1 MNLLALEF
9 SSDRR
14 SAAVAANGIVLAES
28 HVIGVRSTSAPDLI
42 AEALQLAGLH
52 PSQVHRLAVGIGPGS
67 YTGIRRAI
75 ATLQGWHLA
84 TRAPVVPVGSFD
96 ILARMTH
103 AELQRPCI
111 LVADAQRQEW
121 ACAHAAEGRLASA
134 ITLHPRSTV
143 ETWIREGHT
152 VVSPDPG
159 LSGTLP
165 MFPSA
170 RVAAQLAADLPP
182 VPPESLAAL
191 YLREA
196 AFIKAPPQRNLDA
209 LLSPLPTAPDSAS

>member
-14 SAAVAANGIVLAES
+14 SAAVASHGIVLAEV
-28 HVIGVRSTSAPDLI
+28 HVLGVRTTSAPDLI
-42 AEALQLAGLH
+42 AGALQNAGLQ
-52 PSQVHRLAVGIGPGS
+52 PSQIDRLAVGIGPGS

-84 TRAPVVPVGSFD
+84 NRTPVVPVGSFD
-96 ILARMTH
+96 ILARMAD
-103 AELQRPCI
+103 AELRRPCI

-121 ACAHAAEGRLASA
+121 ACAHASAGRLTSP
-134 ITLHPRSTV
+134 IQLHPRSTV
-143 ETWIREGHT
+143 ESWIREGQT

-159 LSGTLP
+159 LPGALT

-170 RVAAQLAADLPP
+170 SIAAQIAADLEPIP
-182 VPPESLAAL
+182 AESLAAL

-196 AFIKAPPQRNLDA
+196 AFIKAPAHRNLDD
-209 LLSPLPTAPDSAS
+209 LLPPIPTKPV